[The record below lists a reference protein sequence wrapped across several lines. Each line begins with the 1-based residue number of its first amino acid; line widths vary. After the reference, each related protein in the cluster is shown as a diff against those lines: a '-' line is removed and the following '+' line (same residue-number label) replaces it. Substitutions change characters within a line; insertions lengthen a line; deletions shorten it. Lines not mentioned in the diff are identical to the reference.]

1 MGTFYSPSI
10 STDSLIFY
18 YDMGNTKK
26 SWLGKPITNQY
37 AVPTPAAN
45 GDVTFSVNG
54 TGTFKRIYS
63 GTYGGYEIRESDI
76 VYRYDLGGTGCHYHG
91 NSAAIGAGQYATFT
105 FDYYISQ
112 NAANY
117 PTTNYL
123 ANFENYGGSALSAG
137 LAAPNSTRGVWQTVT
152 LTAGPTAASG
162 TQAMFLYPG
171 ACGSSYL
178 ASSGYILYKNP
189 QVIFGSTSNETRP
202 FTSSSR
208 STSQAVVDLTKNH
221 SITASSLTYASD
233 NTFSFNGSS
242 DYLQFSPSTQFGN
255 ISYSIEFVLKV
266 SATSGNYGIMLWA
279 SSGPFNSLGK
289 GIEIRFQTNLFE
301 YTINDGVGASTRLQ
315 YTFAN
320 IADGNY
326 RHFVITQN
334 KQGTATLYVN
344 GVSVGT
350 QSYTGES
357 AFTDALTF
365 QIGKGN
371 DGYLN
376 GLLPVFK
383 LYTKALTGAEVQQNY
398 NVYRGR
404 YGL

>member
-1 MGTFYSPSI
+1 MGTFYSPAI
-10 STDSLIFY
+10 TTDSLIFY
-18 YDMGNTKK
+18 YDTSNTKK

-37 AVPTPAAN
+37 PLPTPAAN
-45 GDVTFSVNG
+45 GDVTFPVNG

-63 GTYGGYEIRESDI
+63 GTYGGYEIRESDV

-91 NSAAIGAGQYATFT
+91 GTASIASGQYATFT

-117 PTTNYL
+117 PTINYL
-123 ANFENYGGSALSAG
+123 ANFENYGGGALG
-137 LAAPNSTRGVWQTVT
+137 VGVAAPNSSRGIWQTVT
-152 LTAGPTAASG
+152 LTAGPASSLG

-171 ACGSSYL
+171 GCGSSYL

-189 QVIFGSTSNETRP
+189 QVIFGTSSNETQP

-208 STSQAVVDLTKNH
+208 STTQAVVDLTKNH
-221 SITASSLTYASD
+221 SITASSLTYASN

-242 DYLQFSPSTQFGN
+242 DYLQFSPTTQFGN

-266 SATSGNYGIMLWA
+266 SAVSGNYGIMLWGT
-279 SSGPFNSLGK
+279 GPFNVGNK
-289 GIEIRFQTNLFE
+289 GIEIRFQSSLFE
-301 YTINDGVGASTRLQ
+301 YTINDGAGAGTRLQ
-315 YTFAN
+315 YSFAN

-350 QSYTGES
+350 QSYSGEA

-383 LYTKALTGAEVQQNY
+383 LYTKSLTGSEVVQNY
-398 NVYRGR
+398 NVYKGR